1 MGAGSVPVGLRGPV
15 QGPVGEEDDEGYTF
29 AWGLFAW
36 VGCGFGG
43 RDYGKRTAVFLYDR
57 SGLKCLSV
65 TFLLLRCL
73 VFVPFSCA
81 YALVCFV
88 DVF

>member
-1 MGAGSVPVGLRGPV
+1 MGAGSVPVGLRGSV
-15 QGPVGEEDDEGYTF
+15 QGPVGEEDNEGYTF

-57 SGLKCLSV
+57 SGLVSV
-65 TFLLLRCL
+65 YDFFVALLFGVCTVYLC
-73 VFVPFSCA
+73 
-81 YALVCFV
+81 VCFG
-88 DVF
+88 VFC